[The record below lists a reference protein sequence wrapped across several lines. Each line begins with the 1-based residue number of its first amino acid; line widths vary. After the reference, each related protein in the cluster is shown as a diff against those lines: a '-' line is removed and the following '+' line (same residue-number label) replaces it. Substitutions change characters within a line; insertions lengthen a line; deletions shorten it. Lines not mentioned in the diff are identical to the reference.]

1 MVEERR
7 RREVEEE
14 LEGVGGVFGSD
25 KANLPMFRLSVAGIT
40 GGLFQSTR
48 KWRYLKQSCV
58 GKSCECEE

>member
-7 RREVEEE
+7 QGRSRRE
-14 LEGVGGVFGSD
+14 LEGCWRSFGSD

-58 GKSCECEE
+58 GKSCEV